1 MVKNRR
7 VSKAL
12 WLLAGLTFAGV
23 VSAEVGEIACGTL
36 ANHFGPYDYRIASR
50 EVKSLVEGAHFTPKV
65 ESLRGGKNTITAG
78 GDLNYTLRVF
88 PNHPRAL
95 MAVIRL
101 AEKEKRPKPYQMD
114 YSALCWLDRAER
126 FTPNDAMV
134 QMIYGMYL
142 VKQGKSSDG
151 ATKLGQALQLAGD
164 NANVHYNL
172 GLAYFD
178 LKDYDKALASAHRA
192 YELGFPLPGLRNK
205 LEKAGKWREAP
216 PKPAAPQ

>member
-12 WLLAGLTFAGV
+12 RLLAGLTFAGV
-23 VSAEVGEIACGTL
+23 VSAEVGEIACGRL

-50 EVKSLVEGAHFTPKV
+50 EVKNLVEGAHFTPKV

-114 YSALCWLDRAER
+114 YSVLCWLDRAER

-142 VKQGKSSDG
+142 VKQGKSGDG

-205 LEKAGKWREAP
+205 LEKAGKWGEAP
-216 PKPAAPQ
+216 PKPVAPQ